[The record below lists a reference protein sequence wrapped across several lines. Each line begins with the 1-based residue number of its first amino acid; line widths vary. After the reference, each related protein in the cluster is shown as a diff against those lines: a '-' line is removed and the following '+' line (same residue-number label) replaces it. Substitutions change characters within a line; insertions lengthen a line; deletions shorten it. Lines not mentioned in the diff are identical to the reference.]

1 MLSIYDYIL
10 SSLLS
15 AIGNALLIYL
25 SNNKVRAAFTL
36 FDHDGDGKVTIE
48 ELRLLYTS
56 LGQNFSEVD
65 NSGDDGGDG
74 GDGGDDGDVL
84 VLTMVILLAV
94 VVVMVNQ

>member
-10 SSLLS
+10 SSFLS
-15 AIGNALLIYL
+15 EISITYF

-65 NSGDDGGDG
+65 NGGGDCG
-74 GDGGDDGDVL
+74 E
-84 VLTMVILLAV
+84 
-94 VVVMVNQ
+94 VVMVVMMVMVLIVVMH